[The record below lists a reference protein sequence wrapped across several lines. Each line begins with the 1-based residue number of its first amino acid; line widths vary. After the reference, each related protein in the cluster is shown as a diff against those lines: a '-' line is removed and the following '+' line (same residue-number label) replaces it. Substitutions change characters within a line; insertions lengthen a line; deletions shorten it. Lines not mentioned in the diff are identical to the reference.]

1 MSSVLPLTE
10 EQLLT
15 LRNDILPY
23 KEYTEYSPMPASG
36 VEVTYCP
43 ICGLPQDFCEFG
55 PSWDKCRTGAVAAYP
70 QLYPQYQ
77 GSATEEDGGEKQEG
91 ASSSSVADGK
101 HVDSSITSV
110 ITIRKLIRSKRK

>member
-1 MSSVLPLTE
+1 MSTILPLSE

-36 VEVTYCP
+36 VEVSYCS

-55 PSWDKCRTGAVAAYP
+55 PSWDKCRSSAVAAYP

-77 GSATEEDGGEKQEG
+77 GEGDEKD
-91 ASSSSVADGK
+91 ADQHQGDANSRI
-101 HVDSSITSV
+101 VDD
-110 ITIRKLIRSKRK
+110 SK